1 MSGADEKRRRAY
13 GSGSL
18 LVYTAADGQETWY
31 GRWYVGK
38 KPVSRRI
45 GPKRRRG
52 TGKGLNRTEAEAE
65 LRRMMLSEQLP
76 APGAEV
82 PFSVA
87 ATQMMRHLEAV
98 GRKPTTLDNYRAILR
113 AHLLPRFGDTDV
125 GRLRQDQVEA
135 FAVDMLREG
144 KAPRTRANALKLLS
158 QILSYAQAKGWC
170 QTNPCAL
177 VPRPRVHHS
186 ADIRFL
192 DRDEL
197 EAFIAA
203 VDTSAEPYGR
213 TDRALFLTAAMSGL
227 RHGELLALRWRDIDW
242 KATRIRVRRH
252 YVRGHWGTPK
262 SRSGERSVPMAA
274 RVAEELRHHRERS
287 SFPADGDLVFAHPET
302 GDVLPHSPLRRRFKS
317 TLKTAG
323 VRDIRFHDLRHTF
336 ATRMAAS
343 PSVSM
348 RDLQEWLG
356 HRDYRTT
363 LIYADYEPRD
373 GESDLIDKAFS

>member
-1 MSGADEKRRRAY
+1 
-13 GSGSL
+13 
-18 LVYTAADGQETWY
+18 
-31 GRWYVGK
+31 
-38 KPVSRRI
+38 
-45 GPKRRRG
+45 
-52 TGKGLNRTEAEAE
+52 
-65 LRRMMLSEQLP
+65 MMLSEQLT

-113 AHLLPRFGDTDV
+113 AHLLPRFGETDV
-125 GRLRQDQVEA
+125 ERLRQDQVEA
-135 FAVDMLREG
+135 FAVAMLRDG
-144 KAPRTRANALKLLS
+144 KAPRTRANVLKLLS
-158 QILSYAQAKGWC
+158 QVLSYAQAKAWC

-177 VPRPRVHHS
+177 VPRPRVHQS

-203 VDTSAEPYGR
+203 VDTSAEPYGH

-252 YVRGHWGTPK
+252 YIRGHWGTPK
-262 SRSGERSVPMAA
+262 SRSGERSAPMAA
-274 RVAEELRHHRERS
+274 RVAEELRRHRERS

-317 TLKTAG
+317 TLKAAG

-343 PSVSM
+343 PNVSM

-363 LIYADYEPRD
+363 LIYADYEPREN
-373 GESDLIDKAFS
+373 ESAMVDDAFS

>member
-1 MSGADEKRRRAY
+1 MSGADERRRRAY

-38 KPVSRRI
+38 KHLSRRI

-52 TGKGLNRTEAEAE
+52 TGKGLNRTEAESE

-76 APGAEV
+76 TPGDRV

-87 ATQMMRHLEAV
+87 ATQMLRHLEAV
-98 GRKPTTLDNYRAILR
+98 RRKPTTLDNYRAMLR
-113 AHLLPRFGDTDV
+113 AHLLPRFGETEV
-125 GRLRQDQVEA
+125 ERLRQDQVEA
-135 FAVDMLREG
+135 FVADMRRDG

-170 QTNPCAL
+170 QTNPCDL
-177 VPRPRVHHS
+177 VPRPRVHQS

-197 EAFIAA
+197 KAFIAA
-203 VDTSAEPYGR
+203 VDTSAEPYGS

-242 KATRIRVRRH
+242 KAKRIRVRRN
-252 YVRGHWGTPK
+252 YTRGHWSTPK
-262 SRSGERSVPMAA
+262 SRSGERSPPMAA
-274 RVAEELRHHRERS
+274 RVVEELR
-287 SFPADGDLVFAHPET
+287 
-302 GDVLPHSPLRRRFKS
+302 
-317 TLKTAG
+317 
-323 VRDIRFHDLRHTF
+323 RH
-336 ATRMAAS
+336 
-343 PSVSM
+343 
-348 RDLQEWLG
+348 
-356 HRDYRTT
+356 
-363 LIYADYEPRD
+363 
-373 GESDLIDKAFS
+373 